1 MEGFK
6 FGLPYIFEQNVSDLA
21 SVPIKWFFS
30 LANLIAEETKNMDA
44 KK

>member
-1 MEGFK
+1 MGGFK
-6 FGLPYIFEQNVSDLA
+6 FGLPNIFERNVSDLA

>member
-1 MEGFK
+1 MGGFK

-21 SVPIKWFFS
+21 SLPIKWFFS
-30 LANLIAEETKNMDA
+30 LANLIAEETNNMNA